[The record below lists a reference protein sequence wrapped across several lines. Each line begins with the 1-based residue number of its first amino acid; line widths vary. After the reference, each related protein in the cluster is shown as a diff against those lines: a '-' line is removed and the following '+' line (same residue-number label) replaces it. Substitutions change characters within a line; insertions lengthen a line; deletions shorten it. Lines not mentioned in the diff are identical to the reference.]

1 MTSLYHHTIALYY
14 HDNLH
19 MPYDI
24 MAIMYDYVLHSTAS
38 QFENLLRRDDQ
49 VVVLQDLQLSKGEAP
64 HDV

>member
-1 MTSLYHHTIALYY
+1 
-14 HDNLH
+14 